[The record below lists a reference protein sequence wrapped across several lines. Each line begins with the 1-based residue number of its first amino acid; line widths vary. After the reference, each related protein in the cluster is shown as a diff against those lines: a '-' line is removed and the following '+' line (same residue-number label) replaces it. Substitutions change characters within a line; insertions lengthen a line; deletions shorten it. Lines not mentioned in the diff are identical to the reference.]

1 MTELEEQ
8 LSKQVMFMT
17 SRLAV
22 KDQLIKELQDV
33 IKDQMVTIG
42 DLVEKLKNE

>member
-8 LSKQVMFMT
+8 LSKQVMFLT

-22 KDQLIKELQDV
+22 KDQLIKELQDA
-33 IKDQMVTIG
+33 IKELMTTIG
-42 DLVEKLKNE
+42 ELLDKLKNE